1 MNASKGSTQTWEYAN
16 MPAIG
21 LNHINL
27 RAPDPLLKELR
38 DFYCAL
44 VGLAEGERP
53 PFKSFGYWL
62 YADDSPVLHLSAAG
76 DDEACASGVKT
87 TVDHVAYSC
96 TDFDAMRARLDA
108 SGLPYA
114 VSDVPLRRQRQLFFE
129 DPAGNGVELN
139 FS

>member
-1 MNASKGSTQTWEYAN
+1 

-27 RAPDPLLKELR
+27 SAPDPLLKELR
-38 DFYCAL
+38 DFYCDLA
-44 VGLAEGERP
+44 GLAEGERP
-53 PFKSFGYWL
+53 PFESFGYWL
-62 YADDSPVLHLSAAG
+62 YAGDSPVLHLSAAG
-76 DDEACASGVKT
+76 DDEARLTGVKT
-87 TVDHVAYSC
+87 TVDHVAFTC

-108 SGLPYA
+108 RGLPYT

>member
-1 MNASKGSTQTWEYAN
+1 

-27 RAPDPLLKELR
+27 RAADPLLKELR
-38 DFYCAL
+38 DFYCDL
-44 VGLAEGERP
+44 VGLSEGERP

-62 YADDSPVLHLSAAG
+62 YAGDSPVLHLSAAD
-76 DDEACASGVKT
+76 DDEARATGVNT
-87 TVDHVAYSC
+87 TVDHVAFSC

-108 SGLPYA
+108 SGLVYTVA
-114 VSDVPLRRQRQLFFE
+114 DVPLGRQRQLFFK
-129 DPAGNGVELN
+129 DPAGNGIELN